1 MEIRRGDF
9 ALYPFPPIITVHTVT
24 KQDDTALSS
33 IITGNFIMK
42 EDNIFWS
49 LILTQHVDGKGYF
62 ALTPIFA
69 DCAFG

>member
-42 EDNIFWS
+42 EDNIF
-49 LILTQHVDGKGYF
+49 
-62 ALTPIFA
+62 
-69 DCAFG
+69 